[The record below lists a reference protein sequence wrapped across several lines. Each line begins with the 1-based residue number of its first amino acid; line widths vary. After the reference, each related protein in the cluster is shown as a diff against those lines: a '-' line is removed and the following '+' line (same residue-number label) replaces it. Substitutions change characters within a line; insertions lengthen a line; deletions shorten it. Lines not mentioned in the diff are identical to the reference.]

1 LSCIYLSQGFVI
13 YPHRQTITRGEETI
27 QVRPKTFALLLLML
41 EKPREVLSKSYLL
54 DSIWDDVTVEEQ
66 VLVQSI
72 RELRQLFGSAEIIQ
86 TYPRKG
92 YAWAADVE
100 KQTDACAPA
109 TALSSA
115 PAIAPTAPIA
125 DTPTLRSWWRKTY
138 AVPALVIAAVIAL
151 SGIFYAL
158 SARSSAVQTEVVIV
172 LPVKSHIPSNDY
184 NWIPLGA
191 MDELIHLLGS
201 NKNVQVMSSE
211 YVLSAMAHASLG
223 RDFQTQEVTRV
234 FDVSGASL
242 IVEAQIGGFTDNYR
256 VDYKLHFKQDIK
268 RGVVFDR
275 NLHQAIY
282 QLGEI
287 IVSHTGQPLHKP
299 EEKAQATFNNE
310 LFARALE
317 KKDAGE
323 FELARTLLTSLTQ
336 LEPDNMIVRT
346 SLVQVLIHVK
356 DFVAAQSEIESTLAL
371 AQSIRAP
378 ERSELYF
385 DLALIAKHQNQLVQ
399 ALNYLNQAESFAD
412 EINSVL
418 MQAAIADLRGEIHNN
433 NGAYTQAQTA
443 FEQALKLNTTIRCP
457 IGISDNHLKL
467 ANLLALQGKRESA
480 LEHYNQAKS
489 VIETHRLDTM
499 RDSLSAF
506 KNI

>member
-1 LSCIYLSQGFVI
+1 MSCIYLSQGFVI

-41 EKPREVLSKSYLL
+41 DKPREVLNKRYLL

-100 KQTDACAPA
+100 KQSAD
-109 TALSSA
+109 SA
-115 PAIAPTAPIA
+115 PVTANVPIA
-125 DTPTLRSWWRKTY
+125 NTTKPTLWWRKTY
-138 AVPALVIAAVIAL
+138 AVPALVITIVIAL
-151 SGIFYAL
+151 GGIFYAL

-172 LPVKSHIPSNDY
+172 LPVKNHIPSNDY
-184 NWIPLGA
+184 NWVPLGA
-191 MDELIHLLGS
+191 MDELVHLLGS

-211 YVLSAMAHASLG
+211 YVLSAMTHANLE
-223 RDFQTQEVTRV
+223 RNFQTQDVTRV

-242 IVEAQIGGFTDNYR
+242 IVEAQIGGFAENYR
-256 VDYKLHFKQDIK
+256 VDYKLHFKHDIK

-275 NLHQAIY
+275 DLHQALY
-282 QLGEI
+282 KLGEI
-287 IVSHTGQPLHKP
+287 VANHTGQPLHKP

-323 FELARTLLTSLTQ
+323 FELARTLFASLKQ
-336 LEPDNMIVRT
+336 LEPNNMIVRT
-346 SLVQVLIHVK
+346 SLAQVLIRLNEFTDAK
-356 DFVAAQSEIESTLAL
+356 SEIESALEL
-371 AQSIRAP
+371 AQTTLAP

-385 DLALIAKHQNQLVQ
+385 DLALIAKHQHQFAQ
-399 ALNYLNQAESFAD
+399 ALNHLKQAESFAD
-412 EINSVL
+412 ETNNLL
-418 MQAAIADLRGEIHNN
+418 MRAEIADLRGEIHNS

-443 FEQALKLNTTIRCP
+443 FEQALKFNSAIRCP
-457 IGISDNHLKL
+457 IGISDNHIKL
-467 ANLLALQGKRESA
+467 AKVMALQGKRESA
-480 LEHYNQAKS
+480 VEHYNQAKS
-489 VIETHRLDTM
+489 VIETHHLDNLRTNLA
-499 RDSLSAF
+499 SF
-506 KNI
+506 K

>member
-41 EKPREVLSKSYLL
+41 AKPREVLSKRYLL

-100 KQTDACAPA
+100 IQTAAY
-109 TALSSA
+109 
-115 PAIAPTAPIA
+115 APITA
-125 DTPTLRSWWRKTY
+125 NTPLVDTPKPTLWWRKAY
-138 AVPALVIAAVIAL
+138 AVPALAIAIVIAL
-151 SGIFYAL
+151 GGIFYAL

-172 LPVKSHIPSNDY
+172 LPVKNQIPSNDY

-201 NKNVQVMSSE
+201 NENVQVMSSE
-211 YVLSAMAHASLG
+211 YVLSAMAHANLE
-223 RDFQTQEVTRV
+223 RNFQTQEVTRV

-242 IVEAQIGGFTDNYR
+242 VVEAQIGGFAENYR
-256 VDYKLHFKQDIK
+256 IDYKLHFKQDIK

-275 NLHQAIY
+275 DLHQALY

-287 IVSHTGQPLHKP
+287 IASHTGQPLHKP
-299 EEKAQATFNNE
+299 EEKAQTAFNNE

-317 KKDAGE
+317 KKDASE
-323 FELARTLLTSLTQ
+323 FELARTLFASLKQ
-336 LEPDNMIVRT
+336 LEPNNMKVRT
-346 SLVQVLIHVK
+346 SLAQVLIRLNE
-356 DFVAAQSEIESTLAL
+356 FTAAKSEIESALEL
-371 AQSIRAP
+371 AQTTRAP
-378 ERSELYF
+378 ERSELFF
-385 DLALIAKHQNQLVQ
+385 DLALIAKHQTQFAQ
-399 ALNYLNQAESFAD
+399 ALNHLNQAESFAD
-412 EINSVL
+412 ETNSVL
-418 MQAAIADLRGEIHNN
+418 MHAEIADLRGEIHIS

-443 FEQALKLNTTIRCP
+443 FEQALKFNSVIRCP
-457 IGISDNHLKL
+457 VGISDNHIKL
-467 ANLLALQGKRESA
+467 AKLLVSQGKRESA

-489 VIETHRLDTM
+489 VIETHHL
-499 RDSLSAF
+499 DSLRTNLASF
-506 KNI
+506 K

>member
-41 EKPREVLSKSYLL
+41 EKPREVLSKTYLL

-100 KQTDACAPA
+100 RQTA
-109 TALSSA
+109 TSA
-115 PAIAPTAPIA
+115 PVTTNTPLV
-125 DTPTLRSWWRKTY
+125 DTPEPRLWWRKTY
-138 AVPALVIAAVIAL
+138 TVPALVIAIVIAL
-151 SGIFYAL
+151 GGIFYAL
-158 SARSSAVQTEVVIV
+158 SARSSAAQTEVVIV
-172 LPVKSHIPSNDY
+172 LPVKSQIPSNDY

-201 NKNVQVMSSE
+201 NQNVQVMSSE
-211 YVLSAMAHASLG
+211 YVLGAMEHASLG
-223 RDFQTQEVTRV
+223 RDFQTQDVARM

-242 IVEAQIGGFTDNYR
+242 IVEAQIGGFVENYR
-256 VDYKLHFKQDIK
+256 IDYKLHFKKDIK

-323 FELARTLLTSLTQ
+323 FELARTLLTSLKQ

-346 SLVQVLIHVK
+346 SLVQVLIHLK

-412 EINSVL
+412 EINS
-418 MQAAIADLRGEIHNN
+418 
-433 NGAYTQAQTA
+433 AYTQAQTA

-480 LEHYNQAKS
+480 LEHYNHAKS
-489 VIETHRLDTM
+489 VIETHHLDT
-499 RDSLSAF
+499 LQTNLAAF
-506 KNI
+506 KLR